1 MKKIAFVVI
10 RYGEGVNGG
19 AEVHCRMLAERL
31 APYYEVEV
39 LTTTTREF
47 GRPERDFPEG
57 TSLEHGVTVR
67 RFKPHPADGE
77 HHARYRN
84 ATRKTRRLRCL
95 LSRGGLLGSIASLHP
110 VWHRGMQTDRR
121 YLESQPDHTPAML
134 HFIAEK
140 QDEYAAF
147 LFLNFYF
154 SQTVLGS
161 ALVPEKSIL
170 IPLAHPVK
178 NLYLPIL
185 TAMFTRVKHIAF
197 NTAAERELC
206 RQTFGRRMS
215 PSSLVGVGI
224 EEAPAAPWSEVQA
237 RYALPEQYVLYLG
250 RVTRGK
256 LNDLIPCFIRYRREV
271 NPQARLVLAGGID
284 PDFPQPDD
292 PGIMLTGYVSDAEKS
307 AIIRHAAV
315 MVNPSHT
322 ESLSLLMLEALAN
335 DIPTLVNGKS
345 EVMKEHCKISG
356 AALWY
361 DNERDFRR
369 HLHRLLTDEALREKL
384 RGKGPAYVRAHYDW
398 QQIITR
404 LRTVIESL

>member
-10 RYGEGVNGG
+10 RYGEDVNGG

-31 APYYEVEV
+31 TPYYEVEV

-57 TSLEHGVTVR
+57 VSLEHGVTVR

-95 LSRGGLLGSIASLHP
+95 LSGLGLLGPIASLHP

-121 YLESQPDHTPAML
+121 YLESQPDHTPEML
-134 HFIAEK
+134 HFIAER

-178 NLYLPIL
+178 SLYLPIL
-185 TAMFTRVKHIAF
+185 TAMFTQVKHIAF

-206 RQTFGRRMS
+206 RRAFGRRMA

-224 EEAPAAPWSEVQA
+224 EEVPAASWSEVQA
-237 RYALPEQYVLYLG
+237 RYGLPDKYVLYLG

-256 LNDLIPCFIRYRREV
+256 INDLIPRFSRYRQEV

-292 PGIMLTGYVSDAEKS
+292 PGIVLTGYVSDAEKS
-307 AIIRHAAV
+307 AIVRHAAV

-335 DIPTLVNGKS
+335 DVPTLVNGKS

-369 HLHRLLTDEALREKL
+369 HLHRLLTDEAQREKL
-384 RGKGPAYVRAHYDW
+384 HGKGPAYVGAHYDW
-398 QQIITR
+398 PQILTR
-404 LRTVIESL
+404 LRAVIEND